1 MKNSTPNPPRWAS
14 VFLSWYCRP
23 ELLEDL
29 EGDLNEYFDRNVKS
43 RGLRRAR
50 LIYIADVL
58 KFMRIYTL
66 RRPPVL
72 NPLISWIMIGSY
84 LKTARRNLV
93 RNKLFSAINI
103 VGLAVSMSV
112 GLLMIAF
119 VSDLLSYDDFHKNKD
134 RVYRINTHDERN
146 GKIEMKLASTS
157 VKAGKEIRETI
168 SGVEAVT
175 LMRNN
180 FGGDAKVGDVT
191 LPVSGY
197 WADDSFFK
205 VLSFELVQGDPAT
218 ALKEPYSIVMTE
230 KTALKL
236 YGTTDALGKSL
247 KFDTTSYVVTGVM
260 HDIPKLSHMRFEVL
274 GSFSTT
280 ELRGQDPD
288 GGFMNWNSIYMSWVY
303 LLLPEGGDAD
313 VVQAG
318 IDKMCAA
325 ENAAL
330 EGQKIHL
337 KLQPLKRISL
347 GEHLSNEI
355 GAVMHIAVVWVLAG
369 LALVVIL
376 SACFN
381 YTNLSIARAL
391 RRSREVGI
399 RKIVGAQKR
408 QVLMQF
414 ITEAVVVALLALGFS
429 FVLFIVLRREFIE
442 LDPFIERLVSLEL
455 SWRTVLYF
463 IGMATLTGVAAGFLP
478 ALLFSRL
485 QAAQVL
491 KGTGSLQL
499 FRRVN
504 LRKALIV
511 VQYVFSLIFIT
522 TTVIGYSQYK
532 GFLAFDLGFKTE
544 NILNIWLHDNKSDA
558 FIRELEMLP
567 EVTDI
572 SQSLM
577 VTSLGSNY
585 AMSAKYNGSRDS
597 VGNLWI
603 NFVDDRY
610 LPVHQHVFIA
620 GRNFIRKAPT
630 AQEDEIVVTEG
641 VLKRFDI
648 ANRDPQKALGEQLT
662 IENKK
667 LTIVGVLKDFHYETV
682 EDEVAPVVL
691 RYDPAYNYR
700 YVNAKISSKDL
711 LATMAR
717 IETAWKKIDRVHA
730 LDAKFYDDQIEH
742 AYAQF
747 SIVVKIIGFLA
758 FLAICI
764 ASMGLFGMVVF
775 TTETKLKEISIR
787 KVLGASEGNLVVLL
801 SRGFLLL
808 LAVAALIALP
818 VTYLFFDKVVL
829 VMFAYHD
836 PIGWLDMFAG
846 LAGVLVIAGLMI
858 ASQTLKVA
866 RANPATTLKNE

>member
-1 MKNSTPNPPRWAS
+1 MKESTPNPPRWARA
-14 VFLSWYCRP
+14 FLSWYCRP
-23 ELLEDL
+23 SLLEDL

-43 RGLRRAR
+43 RGLRHAR

-66 RRPPVL
+66 RRPPIL

-93 RNKLFSAINI
+93 RNKLFSTINI

-134 RVYRINTHDERN
+134 RVYRLNTHDERN
-146 GKIEMKLASTS
+146 GKIEMRLASTS

-168 SGVEAVT
+168 AGVETVT
-175 LMRNN
+175 LVRNS
-180 FGGDAKVGDVT
+180 FGGDAKVGDFT
-191 LPVSGY
+191 IPVSGY
-197 WADDSFFK
+197 WTDEFFFK
-205 VLSFELVQGDPAT
+205 VLSFELVQGNPAT
-218 ALKEPYSIVMTE
+218 ALKEPYSVVMTE

-236 YGTTDALGKSL
+236 YGTADALGKSL
-247 KFDTTSYVVTGVM
+247 KFDTTNYIVTGVAR
-260 HDIPKLSHMRFEVL
+260 DIPKLSHMRFDVL
-274 GSFSTT
+274 GSFSTA
-280 ELRGQDPD
+280 ELQARDPD

-313 VVQAG
+313 AVQAG
-318 IDKMCAA
+318 IDKMCAT

-330 EGQKIHL
+330 EDQKIHL
-337 KLQPLKRISL
+337 KMQPLKKISL
-347 GEHLSNEI
+347 GVHLSNEI
-355 GAVMHIAVVWVLAG
+355 GPVMHIAVVWVLAG

-399 RKIVGAQKR
+399 RKIVGARKR

-414 ITEAVVVALLALGFS
+414 ITEAIVVALLALAFS
-429 FVLFIVLRREFIE
+429 FLLFTLLRKEFIG
-442 LDPFIERLVSLEL
+442 LDPFIGRLVTLEL
-455 SWRTVLYF
+455 SWCAVLYF
-463 IGMATLTGVAAGFLP
+463 IGLAIVTGLAAGFLP

-491 KGTGSLQL
+491 KDASSLRL

-522 TTVIGYSQYK
+522 TTVIGYKQYK
-532 GFLAFDLGFKTE
+532 SFLSFDLGFKTE
-544 NILNIWLHDNKSDA
+544 NILNVWMYGNTGDA
-558 FIRELEMLP
+558 FIRELEALP

-577 VTSLGSNY
+577 VTSLGSHY
-585 AMSAKYNGSRDS
+585 GTTARYDDPQDS
-597 VGNLWI
+597 VGTLAL

-610 LPVHQHVFIA
+610 FPIHEHKFLA
-620 GRNFIRKAPT
+620 GRNFIKKTST
-630 AQEDEIVVTEG
+630 ASEDEIVVTEG
-641 VLKRFDI
+641 VVKHFHMGEP
-648 ANRDPQKALGEQLT
+648 RDALGEQLT
-662 IENKK
+662 IDNKR

-682 EDEVAPVVL
+682 EDEIEPTVF
-691 RYDPAYNYR
+691 RYDPGRTYQ
-700 YVNAKISSKDL
+700 YVNVKIDSKDL
-711 LATMAR
+711 PATMAR
-717 IETAWKKIDRVHA
+717 IETAWKKIDKVHA

-747 SIVVKIIGFLA
+747 SVMVKVIGFLA
-758 FLAICI
+758 FLAVCI

-808 LAVAALIALP
+808 LAMAALIALP
-818 VTYLFFDKVVL
+818 ATYLFFDRVVL
-829 VMFAYHD
+829 VNFAYHA
-836 PIGWLDMFAG
+836 PIGWLDMFVG
-846 LAGVLVIAGLMI
+846 LAGVLVIAALMI
-858 ASQTLKVA
+858 GSQTLKVA
-866 RANPATTLKNE
+866 RANPAATLKNE